1 MKVLKALNFSQGT
14 CLYTITKNLNFCY
27 GHRLMNHPGK
37 CKHLHG
43 HSARVAITLEADTLN
58 EQGMVCDFSDINQFA
73 GKWIDNT
80 LDHNMLL
87 HKDDPILP
95 ILQEAGERVMVVD
108 EHPTAEFLAR
118 MIFEYVSDGNFPVT
132 KVSVWETDSA
142 TASYSKL

>member
-1 MKVLKALNFSQGT
+1 
-14 CLYTITKNLNFCY
+14 
-27 GHRLMNHPGK
+27 MNHPGK

-118 MIFEYVSDGNFPVT
+118 MIFEYVSDGKFSRNQGVCLGNRQR
-132 KVSVWETDSA
+132 
-142 TASYSKL
+142 YCKLF